1 MRPTLAMFKASLLSI
16 LRDRQLLVG
25 AMAFPVIFLLA
36 FAAFDLSL
44 AGTSLGSGGDI
55 DYYNFVVPGLLAMT
69 GMEFAVSWTSAS
81 YARYK
86 ETKVLRRLDATPI
99 RRSAFLTGQVGARVI
114 IGALQAVTVLAVAT
128 VLGAEFAGNPAILV
142 ALTVLAGA
150 VFMPL
155 GFAIGA
161 RASGVEATSVFAGMI
176 VLPVVFLSGAFFP
189 VSGLPDWL
197 QPIVEALPMAPL
209 MEAMRTVAIAGGT
222 WGDITGDLSTV
233 LIWVPIMFLVATVMM
248 RRRGGR
254 RIRSSSVHVRESATS

>member
-1 MRPTLAMFKASLLSI
+1 MRPTLALFKASLLSI

-44 AGTSLGSGGDI
+44 TGTSLGSRGDV

-81 YARYK
+81 YARFK
-86 ETKVLRRLDATPI
+86 ETKVLRRLEATPI
-99 RRSAFLTGQVGARVI
+99 RQSTFVIGQVGARVI
-114 IGALQAVTVLAVAT
+114 VGALQAVTVLIVAT
-128 VLGAEFAGNPAILV
+128 LLGAEFAGNPAILV

-161 RASGVEATSVFAGMI
+161 RASGVEATSVFAGMV

-197 QPIVEALPMAPL
+197 QPVVEFLPMAPL
-209 MEAMRTVAIAGGT
+209 MEAMRTVAIEGGG
-222 WGDITGDLSTV
+222 WADITGNLATV
-233 LIWVPIMFLVATVMM
+233 LLWLPIMFLIATFMM
-248 RRRGGR
+248 RKPRSRPVRGV
-254 RIRSSSVHVRESATS
+254 SVRTAGA